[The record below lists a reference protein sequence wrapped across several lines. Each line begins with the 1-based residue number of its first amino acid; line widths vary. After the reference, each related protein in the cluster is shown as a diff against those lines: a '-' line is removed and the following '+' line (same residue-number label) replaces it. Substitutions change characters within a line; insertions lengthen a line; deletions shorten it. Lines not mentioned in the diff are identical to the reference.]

1 MPEESAV
8 AREPNEEITINVSAK
23 GLKVNLPASYSSGLS
38 GTGEVEGHEF
48 DEEDVQERMFHVNVG
63 CCSLD

>member
-1 MPEESAV
+1 M
-8 AREPNEEITINVSAK
+8 ARDPNEEITINVSAK
-23 GLKVNLPASYSSGLS
+23 GLKVNLPASYSSRLS